1 MPRRS
6 IPRPRF
12 LSLLAAG
19 AALGLAGTA
28 ASAQQSPALDRVS
41 LWLGGYYSNNDT
53 DLSAHGRG
61 PYAGIDGKLNFE
73 DDLGLK
79 KHSLD
84 PRVRADFLLGDSQ
97 GFSFDYY
104 QIHRDRS
111 ASYERPIPAL
121 GTDVGAHIRG
131 RVNYDFGS
139 ASYKWW
145 FGQASDVFG
154 VGLGAAY
161 YKVDFSVRGTAH
173 AGDQSASASASYDD
187 SAWAP
192 MLTLG
197 WRHAFDEQWRMYADV
212 SGVKKNGG
220 DLNGHIWN
228 ASLGVEWFPWRNVG
242 LALEYSASRL
252 HLNKDYH
259 DATAKLDL
267 KSDGPALYLR
277 ARF

>member
-1 MPRRS
+1 MPNH
-6 IPRPRF
+6 
-12 LSLLAAG
+12 LLPSR
-19 AALGLAGTA
+19 ALPLLGSAIVLGMASTA
-28 ASAQQSPALDRVS
+28 AFAQQSPALDRVS
-41 LWLGGYYSNNDT
+41 LWVGGYYSNNDT
-53 DLSAHGRG
+53 DLSAHGRDA
-61 PYAGIDGKLNFE
+61 YSGIDGNLNFE

-79 KHSLD
+79 KHSVD
-84 PRVRADFLLGDSQ
+84 PRVRADFLIGDSQ

-104 QIHRDRS
+104 QIHRHRTGD
-111 ASYERPIPAL
+111 YYQPIPAL
-121 GTDVGAHIRG
+121 NTDVGAHIEG
-131 RVNYDFGS
+131 TVNYDFGS

-145 FGQASDVFG
+145 FGHSSDVFG

-161 YKVDFSVRGTAH
+161 YKVDFRLDGTAH
-173 AGDQSASASASYDD
+173 AGAESGSASASYDD

-197 WRHAFDEQWRMYADV
+197 WRHAFSDQWRMYADV
-212 SGVKKNGG
+212 AGVKKNGG

-228 ASLGVEWFPWRNVG
+228 ASLGVEWFPWHNIG

-252 HLNKDYH
+252 HLNKEYH
-259 DATAKLDL
+259 DATARLDL

>member
-1 MPRRS
+1 MPHRLHRS
-6 IPRPRF
+6 RSLP
-12 LSLLAAG
+12 LLASAV
-19 AALGLAGTA
+19 ALGMASTG

-41 LWLGGYYSNNDT
+41 LWLGGYYSNNT
-53 DLSAHGRG
+53 TTLSAQGRDAYSG
-61 PYAGIDGKLNFE
+61 LDGKLNFE
-73 DDLGLK
+73 HDLGLK
-79 KHSLD
+79 KRSVD
-84 PRVRADFLLGDSQ
+84 PRVRADFLIGDSQ

-104 QIHRDRS
+104 QIHRNRTGD
-111 ASYERPIPAL
+111 YYQPIPAL
-121 GTDVGAHIRG
+121 GTDVGAHIKG
-131 RVNYDFGS
+131 TVNYDFGS

-145 FGQASDVFG
+145 FGHSSDVFG

-161 YKVDFSVRGTAH
+161 YKVDFRVDGSAH
-173 AGDQSASASASYDD
+173 AGSESGTASASYND
-187 SAWAP
+187 SEWAP

-197 WRHAFDEQWRMYADV
+197 WRHAFSDQWRMYADV
-212 SGVKKNGG
+212 AGVKKNGG

-228 ASLGVEWFPWRNVG
+228 ASLGVEWFLWHNVG

-252 HLNKDYH
+252 HLNKKYH